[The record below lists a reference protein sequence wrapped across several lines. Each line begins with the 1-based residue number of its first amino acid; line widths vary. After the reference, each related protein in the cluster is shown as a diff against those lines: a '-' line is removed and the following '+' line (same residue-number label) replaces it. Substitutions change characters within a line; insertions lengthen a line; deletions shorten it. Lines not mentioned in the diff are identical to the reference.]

1 MTTDPFLARFQTHL
15 DTFLPGWPRGRFLV
29 AYSGG
34 LDSTALLHLMARS
47 LPANLLAAAHLNH
60 GLRGPAA
67 AADQSFAQ
75 KKAESLGLTFL
86 TDQADVAA
94 LARQRRKGLEEAARR
109 ARYDFLGRAAASF
122 QADFILTAH
131 QADDQAESVL
141 LSLVKG
147 AGPGALAGIAS
158 RRPLRAGPGEG
169 AELVRPLLPFDR
181 AELAAWLTG
190 QNLTWVEDLT
200 NQDQRY
206 RRNALRHGGL
216 PALRRLN
223 PRLNQALGRLAA
235 LARAD
240 EDYWQAQVE
249 KLRAG
254 LVREEGPATLAL
266 DRPALER
273 LTVAEQHRLI
283 HACLLKIWLTRR
295 SAPEPVT
302 FATLEMALSLLGHH
316 RHPGLDL
323 PGGLRA
329 AVTPQVLRLSLASRL
344 A

>member
-1 MTTDPFLARFQTHL
+1 MITDPFLARFQTHL
-15 DTFLPGWPRGRFLV
+15 DTLLPGWPGGRFLV

-60 GLRGPAA
+60 SLRGPAA

-75 KKAESLGLTFL
+75 KTAASLGLTFL
-86 TDQADVAA
+86 TGQADVPA
-94 LARQRRKGLEEAARR
+94 LARQRRKGVEEAARW
-109 ARYDFLGRAAASF
+109 ARYDFLGRTAASF

-141 LSLVKG
+141 LNLVKG
-147 AGPGALAGIAS
+147 AGPAALAGIAP
-158 RRPLRAGPGEG
+158 RRPLLARPGEG
-169 AELVRPLLPFDR
+169 AEVVRPLLPFDR
-181 AELAAWLTG
+181 AELAAWLIG

-206 RRNALRHGGL
+206 RRNALRRQGL

-235 LARAD
+235 LARA
-240 EDYWQAQVE
+240 EEVYWQGQVE

-254 LVREEGPATLAL
+254 LVREEGPAALAL
-266 DRPALER
+266 ERPALER
-273 LTVAEQHRLI
+273 LTVAEQRRLI

-295 SAPEPVT
+295 SAPEPMT
-302 FATLEMALSLLGHH
+302 FATLEMTLSLLGRR

-344 A
+344 S